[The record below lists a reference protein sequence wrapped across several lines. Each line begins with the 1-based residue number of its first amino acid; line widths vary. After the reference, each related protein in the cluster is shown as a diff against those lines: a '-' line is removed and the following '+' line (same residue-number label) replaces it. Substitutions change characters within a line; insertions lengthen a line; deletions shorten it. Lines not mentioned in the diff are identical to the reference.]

1 MHKSATFLFS
11 LLIGSVVVIGL
22 AWMMSKMIQVGPT
35 PLEKEEAGTTITF
48 LSERERQQ
56 QCDKDNAEIGLLVR
70 SSQSCQSD
78 EECIRIP
85 VSQQFANYLGCSVVV
100 RLDARKQIVRAFSQQ
115 NQCQT
120 GLICNG
126 PRVSSYTAVCRNN
139 LCTSERQE
147 MPPSLDVLTEKT
159 LKSISNS
166 LLEESG
172 EVDD

>member
-1 MHKSATFLFS
+1 VHKSAILLFS
-11 LLIGSVVVIGL
+11 FLVGLLVVIGL
-22 AWMMSKMIQVGPT
+22 AWMMSKMVQVGPT
-35 PLEKEEAGTTITF
+35 PLEEEEADTTITL
-48 LSERERQQ
+48 LSQRERQK
-56 QCDKDNAEIGLLVR
+56 QCDKQHTEVGLLVR
-70 SSQSCQSD
+70 SSQTCQSD

-85 VSQQFANYLGCSVVV
+85 VSQQFASYLGCSVVV
-100 RLDARKQIVRAFSQQ
+100 QLDARKQVVKALSQQ

-120 GLICNG
+120 GLLCNR

-159 LKSISNS
+159 LKSISDS

-172 EVDD
+172 ELDD